1 MCSKEVSI
9 PEFASLGFRILK
21 PECTHKLQL
30 ASWPTA
36 YLLKRLAPET
46 DMLMVIKEK
55 KKKKIYIYIYIYIEA
70 VQGVQRHMRSYPELH
85 TLCFHKF

>member
-21 PECTHKLQL
+21 PECTHKFQL

-46 DMLMVIKEK
+46 DTLMVIKEK
-55 KKKKIYIYIYIYIEA
+55 KNIYIYIYI
-70 VQGVQRHMRSYPELH
+70 
-85 TLCFHKF
+85 